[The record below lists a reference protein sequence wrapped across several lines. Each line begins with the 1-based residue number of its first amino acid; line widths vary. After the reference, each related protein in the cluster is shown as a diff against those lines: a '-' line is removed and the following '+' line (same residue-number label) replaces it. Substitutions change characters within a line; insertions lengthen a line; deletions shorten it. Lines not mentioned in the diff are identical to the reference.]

1 MSTNTV
7 TTVTSQANPLAYMK
21 AIATLVGSVVT
32 GLLGIYG
39 ADTEVGKVLT
49 IIAIVATAI
58 VTWVVP
64 NALVVPTVT
73 DEGEVVG
80 YEGEDATD
88 DGYTYEES
96 GGQPF
101 PTDADEGSLYGKPGT
116 TLREGDQRDYGAGN
130 PDRY

>member
-21 AIATLVGSVVT
+21 AVAALVGAVVT

-39 ADTEVGKVLT
+39 GDSEVGQVLT
-49 IIAIVATAI
+49 IVSVIASAI

-64 NALVVPTVT
+64 NALVVPVIT

-80 YEGEDATD
+80 DDVTD
-88 DGYTYEES
+88 DGYSYEES

-116 TLREGDQRDYGAGN
+116 TLYEGDAPDYGAGD
-130 PDRY
+130 PHRG